1 MSQFVFFFFFGL
13 LQRILL
19 LPPDEQQ
26 FIAKPPPL
34 KCAGGGDESYGHYG
48 RFASFTPP
56 HLNHTAAP
64 PSSPRQVR
72 QCSAVQC
79 PCTLTHAGR
88 LQLFVF
94 KRAAKPDA
102 ELMQGWG
109 CCLASFGTWQAGGRT
124 DGRTSERA
132 SEGHKGGR
140 LSVCSFPPAVSTTV
154 SHSVKGQ
161 M

>member
-1 MSQFVFFFFFGL
+1 MGIMAALPRSL
-13 LQRILL
+13 HLTLITR
-19 LPPDEQQ
+19 LPP
-26 FIAKPPPL
+26 PPVP
-34 KCAGGGDESYGHYG
+34 
-48 RFASFTPP
+48 
-56 HLNHTAAP
+56 
-64 PSSPRQVR
+64 VR
-72 QCSAVQC
+72 CGSAVQC